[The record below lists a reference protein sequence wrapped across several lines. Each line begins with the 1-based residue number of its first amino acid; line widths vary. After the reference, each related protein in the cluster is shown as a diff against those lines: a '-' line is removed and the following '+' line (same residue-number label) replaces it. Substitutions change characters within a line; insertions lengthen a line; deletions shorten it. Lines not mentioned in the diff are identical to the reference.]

1 MTKYTID
8 NQCQNCGAC
17 RLIAP
22 EYFGDSDG
30 YSYIKEQPTK
40 ELVEKIG
47 CHHIVEVNN
56 D

>member
-1 MTKYTID
+1 MYQI
-8 NQCQNCGAC
+8 NNCEGCGLCQK
-17 RLIAP
+17 LSP
-22 EYFGDSDG
+22 ENFGDSDG

-47 CHHIVEVNN
+47 CHHIVQVNN